1 MSYTLTIQNFKT
13 ETVEVLQFTNI
24 ANALQELYARCET
37 YGFNVT
43 PDNDGN
49 FVAGGVSE
57 EWRIELN
64 SNF

>member
-13 ETVEVLQFTNI
+13 ETIEVIQFTNI
-24 ANALQELYARCET
+24 ANALKELYARCEL
-37 YGFNVT
+37 YGYSIT
-43 PDNDGN
+43 PDNNGN
-49 FVAGGVSE
+49 FVAGGISE